1 MRESERQVN
10 TFFFLKSR
18 LKGMHSMNP
27 WKSTAVQL
35 SGVGGLVGGDP
46 GGAVRVGV
54 QASARAA

>member
-1 MRESERQVN
+1 
-10 TFFFLKSR
+10 
-18 LKGMHSMNP
+18 MNP

-35 SGVGGLVGGDP
+35 SGIGGLVGGDP